1 MTNDWTTHWVLGG
14 DAGTGSGAEGQVLQT
29 RELFDGGI
37 SLETQTM
44 SHGVNNNNSC
54 LVPDEQVL

>member
-1 MTNDWTTHWVLGG
+1 MLGG

-29 RELFDGGI
+29 RELLDGGI